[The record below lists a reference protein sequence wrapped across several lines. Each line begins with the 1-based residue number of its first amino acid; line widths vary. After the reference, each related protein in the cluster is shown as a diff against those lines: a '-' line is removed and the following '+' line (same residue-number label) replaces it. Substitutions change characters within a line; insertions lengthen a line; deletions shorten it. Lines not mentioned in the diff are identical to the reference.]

1 MRKLG
6 KATMAAVLSMAMV
19 MGNVGGAAP
28 LGWNMQQAKA
38 ADISYVELNE
48 DFESTG
54 EVYFRL
60 TSCGSVSFQNE
71 EGNNEGRTVYQVSE
85 DGNLTEVAETQYG
98 QYGAVRLGVGTY
110 KVGDSYKSITKVVFT
125 EENADSYEQEWND
138 TIDTANEIKTN
149 SVYTGNLNNWTKW
162 SEESTTD
169 IDYYKVILDSPGKVF
184 IQYTV
189 EDYSTGYVG
198 SYGNNENAVTL
209 YAEDEDGNVNKV
221 AQVGGQ
227 YSQNKTRYSSRYR
240 LPKGTYYVSVSG
252 GRQSDSNYKYADITD
267 YQLKV
272 NYTAESADQYEQEYN
287 NTVDTANSISTNS
300 AYTGNISENA
310 DVDYFKF
317 ILDKKSKVKLKTT
330 VPRQS
335 TDKLFTFGIYK
346 SNGTSKVAEVK
357 SGTNP
362 TAYTT
367 EKELD
372 PGDYYVLVK
381 KGDADVESAVDYS
394 IQVMA
399 TDANAAV
406 TTPTSA
412 PSDSGTNE
420 DNTGDIPEATSQPV
434 VDDDDYTGESEPGAV
449 ATRAPSYDDGEY
461 DGEDNEEEEGEGPTP
476 LPPISDGDLP
486 NDTVTAAP
494 AENPGVD
501 DAVTAMPA
509 PSTNQPIRV
518 TNAPAS
524 GTNAPAPATNQPAR
538 VTTAPSSVTNA
549 PQSTTSVTRPTAN
562 AATTTAPTAN
572 SSATTAPTTA
582 ATAAP
587 TASAAPSG
595 LIDELRMYAD
605 VEKDEV
611 LRVGDKFQV
620 YAEAVPDELNED
632 LEVIWS
638 SSDEDVA
645 TVSKKGEVTCKE
657 EGTVT
662 IFASTTD
669 GSKITVSMNFTIER
683 ALSKVNTL
691 SKITFTQ
698 GKLTPKFT
706 KSKTSYTLTLSKN
719 MSSTIIGYKKTDSAA
734 TVKINGGSN
743 STLRVKLKP
752 GKSKTVKIAVKAE
765 NGNSK
770 TYKIKVKRKR

>member
-1 MRKLG
+1 M
-6 KATMAAVLSMAMV
+6 
-19 MGNVGGAAP
+19 
-28 LGWNMQQAKA
+28 
-38 ADISYVELNE
+38 
-48 DFESTG
+48 
-54 EVYFRL
+54 
-60 TSCGSVSFQNE
+60 
-71 EGNNEGRTVYQVSE
+71 
-85 DGNLTEVAETQYG
+85 
-98 QYGAVRLGVGTY
+98 
-110 KVGDSYKSITKVVFT
+110 
-125 EENADSYEQEWND
+125 
-138 TIDTANEIKTN
+138 
-149 SVYTGNLNNWTKW
+149 
-162 SEESTTD
+162 
-169 IDYYKVILDSPGKVF
+169 
-184 IQYTV
+184 
-189 EDYSTGYVG
+189 
-198 SYGNNENAVTL
+198 
-209 YAEDEDGNVNKV
+209 
-221 AQVGGQ
+221 
-227 YSQNKTRYSSRYR
+227 
-240 LPKGTYYVSVSG
+240 PKGTYYVSVSG
-252 GRQSDSNYKYADITD
+252 GHQSDDYKYADITD

-287 NTVDTANSISTNS
+287 NTVENANSISTNS
-300 AYTGNISENA
+300 TYTGNISENT
-310 DVDYFKF
+310 DVDYYKF
-317 ILDKKSKVKLKTT
+317 TLDKKSKVKLKTT

-346 SNGTSKVAEVK
+346 SNGTSKMAEVK

-394 IQVMA
+394 ILVMA

-406 TTPTSA
+406 TTPTSD
-412 PSDSGTNE
+412 PSGSGTNE
-420 DNTGDIPEATSQPV
+420 DNTGDIPEVTGQPV
-434 VDDDDYTGESEPGAV
+434 IDDDDDYTGESEPGAV
-449 ATRAPSYDDGEY
+449 ATRAPSYDDDEY
-461 DGEDNEEEEGEGPTP
+461 DWEDNEEEESEGPTP

-501 DAVTAMPA
+501 DTVTAMPA

-734 TVKINGGSN
+734 TVKINGSSN

>member
-1 MRKLG
+1 M
-6 KATMAAVLSMAMV
+6 
-19 MGNVGGAAP
+19 
-28 LGWNMQQAKA
+28 
-38 ADISYVELNE
+38 
-48 DFESTG
+48 
-54 EVYFRL
+54 
-60 TSCGSVSFQNE
+60 
-71 EGNNEGRTVYQVSE
+71 
-85 DGNLTEVAETQYG
+85 
-98 QYGAVRLGVGTY
+98 
-110 KVGDSYKSITKVVFT
+110 
-125 EENADSYEQEWND
+125 
-138 TIDTANEIKTN
+138 
-149 SVYTGNLNNWTKW
+149 
-162 SEESTTD
+162 
-169 IDYYKVILDSPGKVF
+169 
-184 IQYTV
+184 
-189 EDYSTGYVG
+189 
-198 SYGNNENAVTL
+198 
-209 YAEDEDGNVNKV
+209 
-221 AQVGGQ
+221 
-227 YSQNKTRYSSRYR
+227 
-240 LPKGTYYVSVSG
+240 PKGTYYVSVSG
-252 GRQSDSNYKYADITD
+252 GYQYSNGYQYADITD

-300 AYTGNISENA
+300 TYTGNISEDA

-317 ILDKKSKVKLKTT
+317 SLDKKSKVKLKTT

-362 TAYTT
+362 TAYTA

-372 PGDYYVLVK
+372 PGDYYVIVK
-381 KGDADVESAVDYS
+381 KGDAAVQSAVDYS

-420 DNTGDIPEATSQPV
+420 DNTGDIPEVTGQPV
-434 VDDDDYTGESEPGAV
+434 IDDDDDYTGESEPGAV
-449 ATRAPSYDDGEY
+449 ATRAPSYDDDEY
-461 DGEDNEEEEGEGPTP
+461 DWEDNEEEEGEGPAP
-476 LPPISDGDLP
+476 LPPVSDGDLP

-501 DAVTAMPA
+501 DTVTAMPA
-509 PSTNQPIRV
+509 PATNQPTRV

-734 TVKINGGSN
+734 TVKINGSSN

>member
-1 MRKLG
+1 M
-6 KATMAAVLSMAMV
+6 
-19 MGNVGGAAP
+19 
-28 LGWNMQQAKA
+28 
-38 ADISYVELNE
+38 
-48 DFESTG
+48 
-54 EVYFRL
+54 
-60 TSCGSVSFQNE
+60 
-71 EGNNEGRTVYQVSE
+71 
-85 DGNLTEVAETQYG
+85 
-98 QYGAVRLGVGTY
+98 
-110 KVGDSYKSITKVVFT
+110 
-125 EENADSYEQEWND
+125 
-138 TIDTANEIKTN
+138 
-149 SVYTGNLNNWTKW
+149 
-162 SEESTTD
+162 
-169 IDYYKVILDSPGKVF
+169 
-184 IQYTV
+184 
-189 EDYSTGYVG
+189 
-198 SYGNNENAVTL
+198 
-209 YAEDEDGNVNKV
+209 
-221 AQVGGQ
+221 
-227 YSQNKTRYSSRYR
+227 
-240 LPKGTYYVSVSG
+240 PKGTYYVSVSG
-252 GRQSDSNYKYADITD
+252 GSQAYDYYKYADITD

-300 AYTGNISENA
+300 TYTGNISEDA

-317 ILDKKSKVKLKTT
+317 SLDKKSKVKLKTT

-381 KGDADVESAVDYS
+381 KGDADVESEVDYS

-406 TTPTSA
+406 TTPTSD
-412 PSDSGTNE
+412 PSGSGTNE
-420 DNTGDIPEATSQPV
+420 DNTGDIPEVTGQPV
-434 VDDDDYTGESEPGAV
+434 IDDDDDYTGESEPGAV
-449 ATRAPSYDDGEY
+449 ATRAPSYDDDEY
-461 DGEDNEEEEGEGPTP
+461 DWEDNEEEESEGPTP

-501 DAVTAMPA
+501 DTVTAMPA
-509 PSTNQPIRV
+509 PATNQPTRV
-518 TNAPAS
+518 TNAPAA

-734 TVKINGGSN
+734 TVKINGSSN